1 MEKYTWLVFFSFN
14 FNLRLK
20 KRKKISKLKSLKAN
34 LLIDYIPRN
43 IVSEKKKKTD
53 SMDLNSKTFFLKYRV
68 DNASYQKNFQT
79 LQLDSF
85 LKEIIFNFIF
95 NSYDYFETV

>member
-1 MEKYTWLVFFSFN
+1 MKQNKYFKKTGSWKNTHGLFFFSFN

-20 KRKKISKLKSLKAN
+20 KRKKILKLESLKAN

-68 DNASYQKNFQT
+68 DNASYQKNF
-79 LQLDSF
+79 
-85 LKEIIFNFIF
+85 KHCN
-95 NSYDYFETV
+95 